1 MTKKQYVRKGI
12 RSISRLTSRL
22 RGVCKG
28 IHVSVSVSV
37 FDPLPAL
44 TQTLDLPRI
53 LMLIFSSNSGAL
65 SSSYVRTYTFSY
77 SGKRRRT
84 ATVNADILCAISEAT
99 LKRIEFFATFRF
111 RFFAF
116 HDDFSYGCS
125 ESASRMK
132 SFLDISLDGS
142 LRLFPGGFTDSC

>member
-1 MTKKQYVRKGI
+1 MGI

-28 IHVSVSVSV
+28 IHVSVS
-37 FDPLPAL
+37 DPLPAL

-99 LKRIEFFATFRF
+99 LKRIEFLATFRF
-111 RFFAF
+111 RFFTF
-116 HDDFSYGCS
+116 HDDFSY
-125 ESASRMK
+125 
-132 SFLDISLDGS
+132 
-142 LRLFPGGFTDSC
+142 